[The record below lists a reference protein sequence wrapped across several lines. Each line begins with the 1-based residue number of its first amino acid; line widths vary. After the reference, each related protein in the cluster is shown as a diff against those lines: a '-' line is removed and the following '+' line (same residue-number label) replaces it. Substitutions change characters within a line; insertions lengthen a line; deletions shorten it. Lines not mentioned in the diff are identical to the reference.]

1 MKYDITYEGET
12 EIFQDLRRTGT
23 KDITGEQVTINW
35 LHEFDESKLAEVERL
50 NVILPLIKWCV
61 ENDKMTDDLKDELDW
76 YYYEYTKG
84 RRDFLESDEEEVVLK
99 DLLWCYHKV
108 FG

>member
-1 MKYDITYEGET
+1 MKYDITYEWATEVFLSRMKHDHPET
-12 EIFQDLRRTGT
+12 GVSAEMD
-23 KDITGEQVTINW
+23 W
-35 LHEFDESKLAEVERL
+35 LPEFDENILEEVERL

-61 ENDKMTDDLKDELDW
+61 ENDKMTDDLKGELNW
-76 YYYEYTKG
+76 YYRAYKEG